1 MKRSTL
7 LFAAIAAGAIFA
19 RAQAPIT
26 QPPEPVDPSPI
37 NGETYYL
44 VNQLS
49 GLQVDVNGSSK
60 LNGDYVSQNTRS
72 FSSLTQRWAMTKL
85 VNGNWKI
92 SNISSGLCLDSKPG
106 FYGSEAAVVQDPC
119 GIDVP
124 TQEWSFSYTTNG

>member
-7 LFAAIAAGAIFA
+7 LFAAIAASAIFA

-49 GLQVDVNGSSK
+49 GLQIDLNGSWK
-60 LNGDYVSQNTRS
+60 ANGDSVSQNTRS

-92 SNISSGLCLDSKPG
+92 SNVSSGLCLDSKPG
-106 FYGSEAAVVQDPC
+106 FYASEGTVVQDP
-119 GIDVP
+119 
-124 TQEWSFSYTTNG
+124 